1 MSIGSPLHHRRTDRK
16 GGITVSEEPIRQSLT
31 IPPELQER
39 LSAIKQERFFD
50 TSYSEMYRQLIMLG
64 LEQMEKKG
72 AAN

>member
-1 MSIGSPLHHRRTDRK
+1 M
-16 GGITVSEEPIRQSLT
+16 SEEPIRQSLT

-50 TSYSEMYRQLIMLG
+50 TSYSEMYRQLIVLG